1 MHCLCC
7 TSDTLS
13 TCLAAPPTT
22 SSHAQPPSPWHAPP
36 RSFFMLLLYLVNVA
50 LVADNPKRP
59 YALENRNPAVEA
71 VGGLPPCEDNPLGRT
86 PCWVSRRAL
95 VGVAAARP
103 RGT

>member
-1 MHCLCC
+1 
-7 TSDTLS
+7 
-13 TCLAAPPTT
+13 
-22 SSHAQPPSPWHAPP
+22 
-36 RSFFMLLLYLVNVA
+36 MLLLYLVNVA